1 MLSLELPCNLPF
13 IPEWLFFMLTV
24 IAADCVSRIRV
35 VCICMPISLTFL
47 QMQQKKIQ
55 RNNFGLSSV
64 VSCSG
69 VTLKLLLHCVEI
81 FYTQRKSYYIY
92 IYFIH
97 LHLSLCHC
105 FFVSFSE
112 GFVNL
117 KQSFQRAMCRSVTL
131 SFKDCHSHFF

>member
-35 VCICMPISLTFL
+35 VCICMPISVTFL

-81 FYTQRKSYYIY
+81 FYTEKAIIY
-92 IYFIH
+92 IFYSFTFIIVP
-97 LHLSLCHC
+97 LFFC
-105 FFVSFSE
+105 FF
-112 GFVNL
+112 
-117 KQSFQRAMCRSVTL
+117 FQKVL
-131 SFKDCHSHFF
+131 ST

>member
-24 IAADCVSRIRV
+24 IAADCVSRIRI
-35 VCICMPISLTFL
+35 VCICMPISVTFL

-81 FYTQRKSYYIY
+81 FYTEKAIIY
-92 IYFIH
+92 IFY
-97 LHLSLCHC
+97 
-105 FFVSFSE
+105 
-112 GFVNL
+112 
-117 KQSFQRAMCRSVTL
+117 
-131 SFKDCHSHFF
+131 